1 MKKSNITKK
10 TKKNGDVAY
19 TIAFMYKNMRF
30 KRTFSTKKACE
41 AWEREVKN
49 QVDKTGFYSECSKT
63 LSDMID
69 EWWKLDSDALA
80 PNTKQYY
87 KSTIRKIKNH
97 KISKMII
104 NQISYADLQKFFNDL
119 AKEGNNKGTC
129 INVKKTLSHAFKLAI
144 TNQYIQF
151 NPLAYV
157 KNKGKE
163 TKDSDAKQTI
173 TPEEFDSLTSYF
185 LDKGTFVS
193 KSIVVLLYIGAYTGA
208 RITEALAVEWDD
220 VDFTNNTITLDKKLE
235 RLEKVATTRMKTK
248 GSKATLPL
256 PDPLKQVL
264 LEWRNE
270 NGHTLICCNS
280 AGKYLNQDVT
290 ALKFRTAG
298 EKLGFRFHFHMLRH
312 GYGSLLVANGVNI
325 KVVQKLMRHSNI
337 TTTMNT
343 YVHTDQQAQRDAI
356 NNVFNVNYPKIT
368 PKGGDVIQ
376 RN

>member
-1 MKKSNITKK
+1 MKKSNITKR

-30 KRTFSTKKACE
+30 KRTFTTKKACE

-80 PNTKQYY
+80 PNTREYY
-87 KSTIRKIKNH
+87 KSTIRKIKSH
-97 KISKMII
+97 KISKMLI
-104 NQISYADLQKFFNDL
+104 NQISYADLQKFFNEL

-129 INVKKTLSHAFKLAI
+129 INVKKVLSHAFKLAI

-157 KNKGKE
+157 KNKGKA
-163 TKDSDAKQTI
+163 TKDCDAKQTI

-185 LDKGTFVS
+185 LDKGTFS
-193 KSIVVLLYIGAYTGA
+193 ARSIVMLLYIGAYTGA

-270 NGHTLICCNS
+270 NSHTLICCKEDGSYFSDAYVQRQFKS
-280 AGKYLNQDVT
+280 AGE
-290 ALKFRTAG
+290 R
-298 EKLGFRFHFHMLRH
+298 LGFSFHFHMLRH
-312 GYGSLLVANGVNI
+312 GYGSLLVAKGVNI
-325 KVVQKLMRHSNI
+325 KVVQTLMRHSNI

-343 YVHTDQQAQRDAI
+343 YVHSNQEAQRDAI
-356 NNVFNVNYPKIT
+356 NDVFNMNYPKIT
-368 PKGGDVIQ
+368 PKGGDVM
-376 RN
+376 RGN